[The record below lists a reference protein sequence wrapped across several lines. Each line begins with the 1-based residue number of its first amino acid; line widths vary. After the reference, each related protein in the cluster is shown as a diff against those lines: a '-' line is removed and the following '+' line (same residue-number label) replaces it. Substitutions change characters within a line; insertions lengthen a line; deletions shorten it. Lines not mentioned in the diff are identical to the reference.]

1 MSKIYNVPTPDFEPT
16 ESDREWVKQNIVP
29 RLTPAL
35 NIIKGAFDRVDLPQ
49 TVFADWPQRAAVEQ
63 HFADLGLKIRRFAG
77 FIGHKNQ
84 CPLNA
89 HIDAFV
95 RGTPMVARFNIP
107 YFGCSPTQLEWWDD
121 GVDSDK
127 IEERAFTELRN
138 GREHT
143 AYSYKS
149 TIVDWG
155 TDSVYKVINPG
166 AGWNRTEIAH
176 RMQAPD
182 CNENRIIITTEIAEQ
197 IPWAELVAR
206 LASLGYH

>member
-1 MSKIYNVPTPDFEPT
+1 MSKLYNVPTPNFDPT
-16 ESDREWVKQNIVP
+16 ELDREWVNQYIVP
-29 RLTPAL
+29 RLLPAL

-49 TVFADWPQRAAVEQ
+49 SVFESWPQRAAVEQ
-63 HFADLGLKIRRFAG
+63 HFADLGLRIRRFAG

-95 RGTPMVARFNIP
+95 RGAPMVARFNIP
-107 YFGCSPTQLEWWDD
+107 YFGIEPVTLEWWDD
-121 GVDSDK
+121 GVSSDR

-149 TIVDWG
+149 TIPDWG
-155 TDSVYKVINPG
+155 TDSAYKVFNPG

-176 RMQAPD
+176 RMQALN

-197 IPWAELVAR
+197 ISWDALVSR